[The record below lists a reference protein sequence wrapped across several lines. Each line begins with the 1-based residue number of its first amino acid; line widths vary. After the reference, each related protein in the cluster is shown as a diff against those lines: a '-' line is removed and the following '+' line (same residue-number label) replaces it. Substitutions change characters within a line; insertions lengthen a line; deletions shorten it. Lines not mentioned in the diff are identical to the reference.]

1 MRAALEHPLDHD
13 AASPRGDIVCR
24 RVAGRS
30 VLTRL
35 WATDPLKLLSPRS
48 NIDAAEVVM
57 SSFGGGLLGGD
68 KVGLRA
74 TVGPQA
80 KLLLSTQSSSKV
92 YRTTGRASVQ
102 SLDAVVEDDG
112 LLVVLPDPLCAFAG
126 ARFHQRQSFNLAASA
141 NLIWLDWITSG
152 RHGRGER
159 WAMDE
164 VITRATVNIDGR
176 ERLCETLTLDDGHDS
191 IASTFRA
198 GRFDCYAV
206 LAVFGPELA
215 EMAEAAR
222 QIVRTLDL
230 SSPITL
236 LAADSAVTGG
246 AVFRM
251 LGPDAQTVRALLS
264 RLLRPLNDRIGG
276 DPWARK
282 W

>member
-1 MRAALEHPLDHD
+1 MQTVLEQSHAQQAELL
-13 AASPRGDIVCR
+13 RGDIVCQ

-48 NIDAAEVVM
+48 NLDAAEVVM

-68 KVGLRA
+68 TVGLRA
-74 TVGPQA
+74 SVASQA

-102 SLDAVVEDDG
+102 SLDAAVHDEA
-112 LLVVLPDPLCAFAG
+112 LLAVLPDPLCAFAG
-126 ARFHQRQSFNLAASA
+126 AMFHQRQSFDLSASA
-141 NLIWLDWITSG
+141 NLVWLDWITSG

-159 WAMDE
+159 WAMQE
-164 VITRATVNIDGR
+164 IITRTTVRIAGR
-176 ERLCETLTLDDGHDS
+176 DRVCETLTLDGGHDS
-191 IASTFRA
+191 IASSFRA

-206 LAVFGPELA
+206 LAVFGPKLVDLI
-215 EMAEAAR
+215 EAGR
-222 QIVRTLDL
+222 HVIRSLDL
-230 SSPITL
+230 ASPITL
-236 LAADSAVTGG
+236 LASDSSVGGG
-246 AVFRM
+246 AVFRV

-264 RLLRPLNDRIGG
+264 RLLMPLSNLLGG